1 MFCPGCSA
9 ASPDGAKFCKSC
21 GMNLTV
27 VTQAVSGSSA
37 SLDPIREREYKRA
50 RKKISDGIQ
59 GAAAGFALTA
69 VAVGVYLFLP
79 NEKFWYGIALAI
91 ALAGIVGFFRGVG
104 HILDAKVGH
113 KLLGPAPQA
122 RGTGPLTGPLATQA
136 AAGRTSS
143 KGLTPDAS
151 RPAPQ
156 REGDKRQVAVRPERP
171 AAANLKP
178 PQGAPSPVPRT
189 GRISGEHA
197 GFDALAGDD
206 DLMAKLRN

>member
-37 SLDPIREREYKRA
+37 SVDPIREREYKRA

-79 NEKFWYGIALAI
+79 GEKLWYGIALAI

-113 KLLGPAPQA
+113 KLLGATPQV
-122 RGTGPLTGPLATQA
+122 RGTGPLTGPLAQQA
-136 AAGRTSS
+136 AAGRNSG
-143 KGLTPDAS
+143 KVLAAEAS
-151 RPAPQ
+151 RPAAQ
-156 REGDKRQVAVRPERP
+156 READKRQVPARP
-171 AAANLKP
+171 AAGANVKP
-178 PQGAPSPVPRT
+178 PQGAVPPVPRT

-197 GFDALAGDD
+197 GFDSLAGED

>member
-37 SLDPIREREYKRA
+37 SVDPIREREYKRA

-59 GAAAGFALTA
+59 GAAAGCALTA
-69 VAVGVYLFLP
+69 VAAAVYLFLP
-79 NEKFWYGIALAI
+79 GEKLWYGIALAI

-104 HILDAKVGH
+104 HIFDAKVGH
-113 KLLGPAPQA
+113 KLLGAAPQA
-122 RGTGPLTGPLATQA
+122 RGTGPLTGPLPSQA
-136 AAGRTSS
+136 ASGRTS
-143 KGLTPDAS
+143 KGLSAEPS

-156 REGDKRQVAVRPERP
+156 READKRQVPARPV
-171 AAANLKP
+171 AAGNPKP
-178 PQGAPSPVPRT
+178 LQGAVSPVPRT
-189 GRISGEHA
+189 GRISGERP
-197 GFDALAGDD
+197 GFDSLAGDD